1 MSLMTAMSEKTAMS
15 DATAMS
21 EKTAVNDATAMST
34 KIARRSIT
42 AINPTIRPTRT
53 VRPIRALGIAATLC
67 AALWLT
73 AAPPASAADGETLY
87 KIYCTQCHGV
97 EGYGNG
103 VNVPAMS
110 VQPRNHRDRG
120 EMSARTDEELF
131 KAIKHGGKSINKSVL
146 MPTWGENL
154 NDDEINSLVLYL
166 RELCC
171 SGG

>member
-1 MSLMTAMSEKTAMS
+1 MS
-15 DATAMS
+15 ATAALSPAKALTM
-21 EKTAVNDATAMST
+21 AM
-34 KIARRSIT
+34 
-42 AINPTIRPTRT
+42 
-53 VRPIRALGIAATLC
+53 TLC
-67 AALWLT
+67 APLLLAAAL
-73 AAPPASAADGETLY
+73 PARGADGETLY

-146 MPTWGENL
+146 MPTWGQNL
-154 NDDEINSLVLYL
+154 NDDEINALVLYL

-171 SGG
+171 NSGG